1 MGKHNHYRD
10 KGFSRGRVSAGG
22 AEQVEQDLRELGE
35 HVLEAAKK
43 ALETGVN
50 EVVADAKSRC
60 PEYQG
65 HKKGDRVYMMRGVAP
80 GALRDSIK
88 ATPNSQ
94 RTVYKISADAKSEG
108 GFLYGQIV
116 EFSPRVNKPF
126 LYPALDAKKQSVAD
140 GIYEAVKSAMSATGG
155 G

>member
-10 KGFSRGRVSAGG
+10 NGFSRGSMSAGR
-22 AEQVEQDLRELGE
+22 VEQDLRDLGE

-50 EVVADAKSRC
+50 DVVADAKSRC
-60 PEYQG
+60 PEYKG
-65 HKKGDRVYMMRGVAP
+65 HKKNGKIYMMKGVAP
-80 GALRDSIK
+80 GSLRDSIK
-88 ATPNSQ
+88 ATPNAGK
-94 RTVYKISADAKSEG
+94 TVYKISADAKSSD

-126 LYPALDAKKQSVAD
+126 LYPALEAKRNSVAES
-140 GIYEAVKSAMSATGG
+140 ISNAVRIAVIKGG
-155 G
+155 